1 MEFIQKIRLSYPWP
15 LTQAFQSY
23 RLEMEV
29 RSQVISLVKLLE
41 TTTRY
46 LAILTLSTC
55 DHLGVRGEAI
65 ENARLGLSSPSFG
78 HWLSIYRESYNLLH
92 PHTSDGSF
100 PDKHPL
106 REATKVLRS
115 AIASSSRSR
124 KYGQFSFLDSVV
136 EFRNSKIGHGEL
148 SHRVAHQVHE
158 PLLLATQHWILD
170 TTLLEEVKLVYI
182 KRVEYEHPEFVY
194 IGTDLSA
201 GASLDP
207 FIQRG
212 IQRIRNGQV
221 YFYDDTNR
229 HFLSAHPLIWFDEVL
244 QVAYLFDK
252 VQSSNEILLRLP
264 AAIPAID
271 TDLHFLTFDSAQL
284 LKPGPPIKPSIEGA
298 NQEIVE
304 SELGEYELAFNIESD
319 SLESSS
325 NQKPKVDRPW
335 LVTPPIPP
343 SPALAAAVGGHPLV
357 AQLLAQRG
365 IDTPADAI
373 PFLDPDEYTPA
384 PPSALVGLDR
394 AAHILHDAIRQGQ
407 RILVW
412 GDFDVDGQTSTSLL
426 VAALRELAGED
437 RVSFHVPNRFT
448 ESHGIRPAKLQEFLS
463 DPARKPDLILTCDT
477 GISDG
482 PGVGLAKDAGVTV
495 VVTDHHDL
503 TAEFADYT
511 LGKEPAC
518 GFSADEVGRESV
530 RRADALVNPKFL
542 APGDPLRTLPGVG
555 VAYKLVQRLYELADR
570 AGEAVQFLDLVALG
584 IVADVAEQ
592 VNDAR
597 YLLQRGLERLRR
609 TERIGLKA
617 LIHTARLNP
626 ETLDSE
632 SIGFQLG
639 PRMNALGRLDDAT
652 VAVELLT
659 TPNPMRAG
667 QLAGQMERLNNQRR
681 LLTSQISGMA
691 FEILE
696 KQPHLLDFNVIVL
709 AHPNWHA
716 GIVGIVASRI
726 VEEFGKPAVLLL
738 NPPGEPARGSA
749 RSTPGVDIGSSIA
762 ACADL
767 LIGFGG
773 HAGAAGLSLE
783 ADKIDHFRRELSR
796 QIDSHRI
803 DAGPEGLVIDAEL
816 RLTDLSLHLVE
827 QVQRLAPFGQGNPT
841 PVFMTRG
848 LAVAED
854 RRMGR
859 DGTHRRLVLQD
870 EKENKQP
877 LVWFNGAD
885 EQLPEGPLDIAYTL
899 NINEYKGERTVQLMY
914 RAIRAAEA
922 DDLTVVPARQS
933 AGQPAH
939 LPIHDLRRESLDRAE
954 LPSPDAA
961 FWLAEGTRL
970 GEVDFHSRL
979 QARRYPKGRPLV
991 LWSAPPSAELL
1002 HWLVETL
1009 APSELWLVGRVTGD
1023 DTLDGVLKSVAAMG
1037 KHALAQEGGRL
1048 PIDRL
1053 AARIGVTEGIVRHAL
1068 FWLEAKRILWV
1079 MEWEEGDVARIA
1091 PGDAMKAGDAGLQE
1105 KQAELAEL
1113 LGEMRAWRRYFL
1125 RAGLAELGLSGK

>member
-1 MEFIQKIRLSYPWP
+1 MMS
-15 LTQAFQSY
+15 
-23 RLEMEV
+23 
-29 RSQVISLVKLLE
+29 
-41 TTTRY
+41 
-46 LAILTLSTC
+46 
-55 DHLGVRGEAI
+55 
-65 ENARLGLSSPSFG
+65 
-78 HWLSIYRESYNLLH
+78 
-92 PHTSDGSF
+92 
-100 PDKHPL
+100 
-106 REATKVLRS
+106 
-115 AIASSSRSR
+115 
-124 KYGQFSFLDSVV
+124 
-136 EFRNSKIGHGEL
+136 
-148 SHRVAHQVHE
+148 
-158 PLLLATQHWILD
+158 
-170 TTLLEEVKLVYI
+170 
-182 KRVEYEHPEFVY
+182 
-194 IGTDLSA
+194 
-201 GASLDP
+201 
-207 FIQRG
+207 
-212 IQRIRNGQV
+212 
-221 YFYDDTNR
+221 
-229 HFLSAHPLIWFDEVL
+229 
-244 QVAYLFDK
+244 
-252 VQSSNEILLRLP
+252 
-264 AAIPAID
+264 
-271 TDLHFLTFDSAQL
+271 
-284 LKPGPPIKPSIEGA
+284 
-298 NQEIVE
+298 
-304 SELGEYELAFNIESD
+304 
-319 SLESSS
+319 
-325 NQKPKVDRPW
+325 RPW

-365 IDTPADAI
+365 IDTPAEAI
-373 PFLDPDEYTPA
+373 PFLDPDAYTPA

-394 AAHILHDAIRQGQ
+394 AAHFLHDAIAQGQ

-426 VAALRELAGED
+426 VAALRELSEPE
-437 RVSFHVPNRFT
+437 RVLFHVPNRFT
-448 ESHGIRPAKLQEFLS
+448 ESHGIRPAKLQEFLR

-495 VVTDHHDL
+495 VITDHHDL

-511 LGKEPAC
+511 LGEEPAC
-518 GFSADEVGRESV
+518 GFSAEEVGRESV

-555 VAYKLVQRLYELADR
+555 VAYKLVQRLYELAGR
-570 AGEAVQFLDLVALG
+570 AGEAAQFLDLVALG
-584 IVADVAEQ
+584 IVADVAVQ

-597 YLLQRGLERLRR
+597 HLLQRGLDQLRR
-609 TERIGLKA
+609 TKRIGLKA

-626 ETLDSE
+626 ETLDAE

-639 PRMNALGRLDDAT
+639 PRMNALGRLADAT

-659 TPNPMRAG
+659 TRDAMRAG
-667 QLAGQMERLNNQRR
+667 ELAGQMERLNNQRR
-681 LLTSQISGMA
+681 LLTSQIAGMA

-696 KQPHLLDFNVIVL
+696 KQPHLLDFNAIVL

-749 RSTPGVDIGSSIA
+749 RSTPGVDMGSSIA

-803 DAGPEGLVIDAEL
+803 DAGPEGLLIDAEL
-816 RLTDLSLHLVE
+816 RLVDLSLHLVE
-827 QVQRLAPFGQGNPT
+827 QVQRLAPFGEGNPQ
-841 PVFMTRG
+841 PVFLTRG
-848 LAVAED
+848 LRVAED

-885 EQLPEGPLDIAYTL
+885 EPLPEGPLDIAYTL
-899 NINEYKGERTVQLMY
+899 NINEYKGERNPQLMY
-914 RAIRAAEA
+914 KAIRAAEA
-922 DDLTVVPARQS
+922 DGLTVLPERLPVR
-933 AGQPAH
+933 
-939 LPIHDLRRESLDRAE
+939 LPIHDLRGQSVELSA

-970 GEVDFHSRL
+970 GEVAYRSRL
-979 QARRYPKGRPLV
+979 EAKGYPKGRALV
-991 LWSAPPSAELL
+991 IWSAPPSAELL

-1009 APSELWLVGRVTGD
+1009 SPSEVWLVGRESGD
-1023 DTLDGVLKSVAAMG
+1023 DAIDGVLKAVAGMG
-1037 KHALAQEGGRL
+1037 KYALAQEEGRL

-1079 MEWEEGDVARIA
+1079 MEWEPGDVARIA
-1091 PGDAMKAGDAGLQE
+1091 PGDGLKAGDAGVQE
-1105 KQAELAEL
+1105 HQAALSEL
-1113 LGEMRAWRRYFL
+1113 LSEMRAWRRYFL
-1125 RAGLAELGLSGK
+1125 RANLAELGLSGK